1 MDTGHPLTASLSQT
15 IVMRSPAANGRFT
28 HVSVRPIGTIVRLI
42 GAVCA
47 VALLVG
53 CSGSTSIRPFGGA
66 YHLISV
72 DGEPDPQ
79 PLSPG
84 TMTPELVGGTLDVG
98 ADTLTVTLSL
108 QPVDSTG
115 RATGAVSSELSEIP
129 YVRRSDSL
137 FYAMDTLA
145 FDDSLLL
152 GGPPKP
158 FGAIVGSN
166 VRVLLVVPG
175 SSSTGF
181 FARARQFLFFP
192 AW

>member
-1 MDTGHPLTASLSQT
+1 LTASLSQT
-15 IVMRSPAANGRFT
+15 IVMRSPAANGPFT
-28 HVSVRPIGTIVRLI
+28 HVNVRRIGTIVRLI
-42 GAVCA
+42 GAVRA

-115 RATGAVSSELSEIP
+115 RVTGP
-129 YVRRSDSL
+129 
-137 FYAMDTLA
+137 
-145 FDDSLLL
+145 
-152 GGPPKP
+152 
-158 FGAIVGSN
+158 
-166 VRVLLVVPG
+166 
-175 SSSTGF
+175 
-181 FARARQFLFFP
+181 
-192 AW
+192 